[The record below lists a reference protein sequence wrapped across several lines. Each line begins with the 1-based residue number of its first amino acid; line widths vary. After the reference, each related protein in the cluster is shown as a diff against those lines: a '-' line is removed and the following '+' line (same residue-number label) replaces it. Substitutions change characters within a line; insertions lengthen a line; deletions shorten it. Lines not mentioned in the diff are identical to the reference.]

1 MLENYPDI
9 LTIADLYHILPLG
22 KNTIYKL
29 IADKRIKSIRIANK
43 ILIPKKFLI
52 DFLETA

>member
-29 IADKRIKSIRIANK
+29 IADKRI
-43 ILIPKKFLI
+43 
-52 DFLETA
+52 